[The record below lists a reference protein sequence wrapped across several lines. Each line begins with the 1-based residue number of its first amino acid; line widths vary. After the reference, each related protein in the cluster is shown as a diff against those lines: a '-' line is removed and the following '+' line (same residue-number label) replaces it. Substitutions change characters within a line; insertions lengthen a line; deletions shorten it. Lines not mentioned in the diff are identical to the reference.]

1 MASKTPDNVS
11 EQLRNEL
18 KSLADT
24 LEELLQT
31 SSDKSETEIQKLKA
45 KAENII
51 KTSRQTLTDSSD
63 KLVEQTKE
71 VAGKADNYVHE
82 KPWNGIGIAA
92 AVGLV
97 VGVLLAKR

>member
-1 MASKTPDNVS
+1 MAPKATENVS
-11 EQLRNEL
+11 DQLRNEL

-31 SSDKSETEIQKLKA
+31 SGEKSDTEIQKLKA
-45 KAENII
+45 KAESMI
-51 KTSRQTLTDSSD
+51 KTSRQTLQDSSD

-71 VAGKADNYVHE
+71 MAGKADNYVHE
-82 KPWNGIGIAA
+82 KPWNGMGIAA

-97 VGVLLAKR
+97 VGVLLSKR